1 MTKTKTKRFIRKPTD
16 EDRCVAITAKGTR
29 CWNWKTDNETGLCDR
44 HTRHLSVI
52 KEIEQKTPK
61 THDVTLS
68 DYNVS
73 RIAFLRERREYT
85 FHTDDQ
91 VIDWL
96 FRKTKESDRQ
106 LRFLLDVWESENRHS
121 L

>member
-1 MTKTKTKRFIRKPTD
+1 MAKTKRFIRKPID

-29 CWNWKTDNETGLCDR
+29 CWNWKTDDETGLCDR
-44 HTRHLSVI
+44 HTRHLARQ
-52 KEIEQKTPK
+52 KEIEEKAPPTQE
-61 THDVTLS
+61 VTLS
-68 DYNVS
+68 EFNSS

-85 FHTDDQ
+85 FLTDDQ

-106 LRFLLDVWESENRHS
+106 LRFLLDVWESKNRHS